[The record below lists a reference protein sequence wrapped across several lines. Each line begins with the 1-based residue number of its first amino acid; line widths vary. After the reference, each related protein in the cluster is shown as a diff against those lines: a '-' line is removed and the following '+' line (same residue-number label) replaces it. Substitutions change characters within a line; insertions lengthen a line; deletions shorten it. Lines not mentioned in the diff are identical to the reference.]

1 MEDLSTKLVN
11 AVELL
16 STIRS
21 KKEAWD
27 ERSSF
32 KIKRV
37 SNLSSSDLDTLEM
50 YAQCIYRYGTYQGR
64 LMQPYGGVG
73 DVLKEYGLWD

>member
-50 YAQCIYRYGTYQGR
+50 YDRYGTYQGR

>member
-50 YAQCIYRYGTYQGR
+50 YAHGIR
-64 LMQPYGGVG
+64 
-73 DVLKEYGLWD
+73 

>member
-1 MEDLSTKLVN
+1 MEDLSNKLMN
-11 AVELL
+11 AIKLL

-21 KKEAWD
+21 KRENWD
-27 ERSSF
+27 ERGSF
-32 KIKRV
+32 NIKGV

-50 YAQCIYRYGTYQGR
+50 YAQCIYRHGTYQGR

-73 DVLKEYGLWD
+73 DVLKEYGLWN